1 MLRQSDENLTPQSYD
16 ESLRD
21 DRIPRLIEDCPD
33 IIWETVIE
41 GLPEAIEDLRCN
53 RITADDLFDPV
64 LPRLKSVTT
73 FVSSRVESILGLTP
87 KEARARDNEAKYT
100 PDSQNRVRQA
110 LCELIEKEA
119 AGIPTG
125 FGKVELEEF
134 HKDGSIVFTEVV
146 GRVFRNPSGQAIG
159 VAGTTRDITT
169 QKRFEQAIRTS
180 EEKYRLFVQHS
191 SDGVVLCHF
200 DEPIAIDLTEEEQI
214 RRIHRGYRFETCND
228 SFAQS
233 YGFSRADELIGKGK
247 DAVDGLKSYPNENN
261 RQVLLRWIRNGYR
274 ISGALCEE
282 LDRHGNRLLIEVN
295 QFGIINDGHLT
306 HLWASQR
313 DVTARITAEKA
324 LAESE
329 SRLRSILDTTAEWIW
344 EMDLSGSHTYSNQ
357 RLESILGYSP
367 EELHEFDVF
376 EVFHPTDRQIVEQRL
391 PELIK
396 SKSGWNNWVLR
407 FRHKDGDYRYLESNA
422 QPIFDDAGKLCGY
435 RGSDRDVTVQ
445 KETEETLRRRE
456 LELTHISRRIT
467 MGELATGLAHELN
480 QPLTA
485 IANYAGLFKRIVEM
499 DEPESAR
506 LKRIADIADN
516 LNEAVL
522 RSGEVIRHTRGL
534 IGKSEPEQTTIN
546 LNDLIREVVSVL
558 DFEFRETDI
567 RCTLELAESLPDLS
581 GDPVHLQQVLINL
594 LKNAIE
600 ATQGMPP
607 GERSITVNSRQVDNG
622 LEVCVVDTG
631 CGLQE
636 ASLEL
641 IFEMFFTTKET
652 GLGIGLQMCR
662 TIINQHNGTIRAE
675 VNESQGMTFRVTLPL
690 TAEVSRHGS

>member
-1 MLRQSDENLTPQSYD
+1 MRQSDERPQTYEELLKD
-16 ESLRD
+16 G
-21 DRIPRLIEDCPD
+21 RIPRLIEDCPD
-33 IIWETVIE
+33 IIWETIVE
-41 GLPEAIEDLRCN
+41 GMPEAIEDLRSS
-53 RITADDLFDPV
+53 RITADDLFDPQS
-64 LPRLKSVTT
+64 PRLKTVPT
-73 FVSSRVESILGLTP
+73 FVSSRVESVLGFTP
-87 KEARARDNEAKYT
+87 EEALARDVATKYT
-100 PDSQNRVRQA
+100 PDSRQRVQQA
-110 LCELIEKEA
+110 LCELIVKEA
-119 AGIPTG
+119 AGVPAA

-146 GRVFRNPSGQAIG
+146 GRLFRDQSGQAIG
-159 VAGTTRDITT
+159 VAGTTRDITS

-191 SDGVVLCHF
+191 SDGVVLCRF
-200 DEPIAIDLTEEEQI
+200 DEPIPIDLTEEEQI
-214 RRIHRGYRFETCND
+214 QRIHRGYHFETCND
-228 SFAQS
+228 AFAQS

-247 DAVDGLKSYPNENN
+247 DAVDGLKTYPNENN

-295 QFGIINDGHLT
+295 QFGIINDDHVT

-313 DVTARITAEKA
+313 DVTDRITAEKA

-329 SRLRSILDTTAEWIW
+329 SRLRSILETTAEWIW

-367 EELHEFDVF
+367 EELREFDVF

-391 PELIK
+391 PMLIE
-396 SKSGWNNWVLR
+396 SKTGWSNWLLR
-407 FRHKDGDYRYLESNA
+407 FRHKDGQYRFLESNA
-422 QPIFDDAGKLCGY
+422 KPIFDDSGELIGY

-445 KETEETLRRRE
+445 KETEEALRRRE
-456 LELTHISRRIT
+456 LELTHISRQIT

-499 DEPESAR
+499 DEPESVR
-506 LKRIADIADN
+506 LMRIAEMAEN

-522 RSGEVIRHTRGL
+522 RSGEVIRHLRGL
-534 IGKSEPEQTTIN
+534 IGKAEPEQTAIR
-546 LNDLIREVVSVL
+546 LNDLITEVVSVL
-558 DFEFRETDI
+558 EFEFRETDI
-567 RCTLELAESLPDLS
+567 CCTLELAKTLPDVS

-600 ATQGMPP
+600 ATQGMPR
-607 GERSITVNSRQVDNG
+607 GKRNITVKSRQVDDG
-622 LEVCVVDTG
+622 LEFCVVDTG

-641 IFEMFFTTKET
+641 IFEMFFSTKET

-662 TIINQHNGTIRAE
+662 TIINRHNGTIRAE
-675 VNESQGMTFRVTLPL
+675 VNEAQGMTFRVTLPQK
-690 TAEVSRHGS
+690 TEGSRHDS